1 MHFENDDHNFTFKF
15 DSNDGK
21 RSLEINFNELYLG
34 DILDRF
40 KEFLQGCGYEIDGYI
55 SVIPWEDKVLGYQS
69 SDTQFDFSNISNNN
83 WPFGQKEPEVQNLT
97 QASEK

>member
-21 RSLEINFNELYLG
+21 TSLEMNFSELYID
-34 DILDRF
+34 DIFNQF
-40 KEFLQGCGYEIDGYI
+40 KNFLQACGYEIDGYI
-55 SVIPWEDKVLGYQS
+55 DVIPWHNHLPQNEQP
-69 SDTQFDFSNISNNN
+69 QFDFSNIPNNN
-83 WPFGQKEPEVQNLT
+83 WPFGQKEPDVQNLT